1 MCDTSTVNTS
11 TTVTYVPAQGKVLKL
26 LGGGD
31 NQPIISET
39 RQSQATKTQSGE
51 LNATQTSDVHWNFD
65 VNMEVSI
72 NK

>member
-1 MCDTSTVNTS
+1 
-11 TTVTYVPAQGKVLKL
+11 VLKL

-39 RQSQATKTQSGE
+39 RQSQGTKTQSGE